1 MHSIGIIGTGDI
13 SAAYLRVAREQ
24 GLFKVAGIADLV
36 VSRAQARAFDFGVPA
51 MTPAELLALPGLS
64 AVVNL
69 TPPAAHAQV
78 SLEILRAGHHVYSE
92 KPLAV
97 TLEDGA
103 AILSEAR
110 VRGLRV
116 GCAPDT
122 FLGAGLQTAREVID
136 AGLIGR
142 PVAATAFMMSSGP
155 ESWHPNPG
163 FFFEPGAGPLFDM
176 GPYYLTALVNLLGPV
191 RRVGG
196 SAVRAF
202 TERVAGHESRRGER
216 IVVNTPTHVTAQLDF
231 EAGQTATFIAS
242 FDVPASDL
250 PYIEIYGTDATLSV
264 PDPNTFG
271 GPLRVR
277 RRGAAEWE
285 TLPLTR
291 PFQDNAR
298 GIGLADLLDAAH
310 NGHAHRA
317 SGELAYHVLEIMHRV
332 LESAERG
339 SPLDVTSR
347 APRPD
352 PLDVR
357 PGWLVPDGLAGVV
370 G

>member
-13 SAAYLRVAREQ
+13 SAAYLRVARDQ
-24 GLFKVAGIADLV
+24 RLFEVAGIADLDV
-36 VSRAQARAFDFGVPA
+36 ERARARAAEFGVPA
-51 MTPAELLALPGLS
+51 MTPADLLALPGLT

-69 TPPAAHAQV
+69 TPPAAHAPV

-97 TLEDGA
+97 TLDGGA
-103 AILSEAR
+103 EILAEAR
-110 VRGLRV
+110 ARGLRV

-122 FLGAGLQTAREVID
+122 FLGAGLQTAREVLD

-163 FFFEPGAGPLFDM
+163 FFFQPGAGPLFDM
-176 GPYYLTALVNLLGPV
+176 GPYYLTALVHLLGPV

-196 SAVRAF
+196 SAIRALE
-202 TERVAGHESRRGER
+202 ERVAGHESRRGER
-216 IVVNTPTHVTAQLDF
+216 IPVNTPTHVTAQLDF
-231 EAGQTATFIAS
+231 EAGQVATFIAS
-242 FDVPASDL
+242 FDIPASEL
-250 PYIEIYGTDATLSV
+250 PRIEIYGTDATLSV

-277 RRGAAEWE
+277 RRGAQDWE

-298 GIGLADLLDAAH
+298 GIGLADLLDAAQH
-310 NGHAHRA
+310 GYAHRA
-317 SGELAYHVLEIMHRV
+317 SGDLAYHVLEIMHRV
-332 LESAERG
+332 LESAEG
-339 SPLDVTSR
+339 GTPLTVESR
-347 APRPD
+347 VARPD

-357 PGWLVPDGLAGVV
+357 PSWLAGVV